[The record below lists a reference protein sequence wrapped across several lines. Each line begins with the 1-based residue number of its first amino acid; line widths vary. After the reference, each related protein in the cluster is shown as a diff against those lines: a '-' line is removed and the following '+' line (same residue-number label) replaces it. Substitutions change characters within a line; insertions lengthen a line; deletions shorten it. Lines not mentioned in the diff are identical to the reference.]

1 MAKQKQEVF
10 RSCFYCDATLQ
21 VGKIK
26 QDIERDHFPIPAR
39 LGGKDMVDSCIMCH
53 NMKDRFKIENW
64 SVEWVGKIMQDFPNL
79 GRESRIFLA
88 RAIDIMM
95 DIQAEKQNGKT

>member
-1 MAKQKQEVF
+1 MANKKQKEEVF

-53 NMKDRFKIENW
+53 NMKDRFK
-64 SVEWVGKIMQDFPNL
+64 VEMG
-79 GRESRIFLA
+79 S
-88 RAIDIMM
+88 
-95 DIQAEKQNGKT
+95 